1 MNIKSIFSLRFLRNI
16 LIVIFGNLIY
26 AVGVVFF
33 ILPSGLITGGTT
45 GIGLIMNHLTGLDI
59 SIFVAIFNLAMFL
72 LGAAIL
78 GLEFALTTLVSTV
91 FYPLLLGILQ
101 RIVGDFI
108 LTQDLFL
115 SAMFGGLCI
124 GISLAMIIRL
134 GASTGGMDI
143 PPLVLNKIFRIP
155 VSVSLYVFDFIILI
169 GQMFFSDKDTSLYG
183 ILLVIVYTLTLDQLL
198 ALGSGR
204 TKLEIVSH
212 YPERLKKAIL
222 SDIDRG
228 VTLLHGQ
235 SGFLEI
241 ETDVIVCIISP
252 RELYRMEKLIHETD
266 PNAFIVMSKVSN
278 VTGRGFSR
286 EKKYLK
292 KDAISG
298 GQKDN
303 DSIK

>member
-1 MNIKSIFSLRFLRNI
+1 MNTQSIFSLRFLRNI
-16 LIVIFGNLIY
+16 LVVIFGNLIY

-45 GIGLIMNHLTGLDI
+45 GIGLIMHHFTGLNI
-59 SIFVAIFNLAMFL
+59 SIFVAIFNIAMFL

-78 GLEFALTTLVSTV
+78 GMEFALTTLVSTI
-91 FYPLLLGILQ
+91 FYPLLLGLLQ
-101 RIVGDFI
+101 KIVGDFI

-143 PPLVLNKIFRIP
+143 PPLVLNKFFRIP

-198 ALGSGR
+198 ALGAGK

-212 YPERLKKAIL
+212 YPDRLKEAIL

-228 VTLLHGQ
+228 VTLLHGK
-235 SGFLEI
+235 SGYLGI
-241 ETDVIVCIISP
+241 ETDVVVCIIAP
-252 RELYRMEKLIHETD
+252 RELYRMEKLIHDID

-292 KDAISG
+292 KNAVTG
-298 GQKDN
+298 GQN
-303 DSIK
+303 AGDSVE